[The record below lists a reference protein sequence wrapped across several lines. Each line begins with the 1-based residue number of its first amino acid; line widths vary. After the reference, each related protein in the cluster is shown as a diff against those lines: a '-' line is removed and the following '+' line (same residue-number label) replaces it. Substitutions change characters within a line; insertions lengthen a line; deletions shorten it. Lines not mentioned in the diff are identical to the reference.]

1 MMARGMLMA
10 LQAWINAPRKRHGNQ
25 PTRQNRF
32 ISR

>member
-1 MMARGMLMA
+1 MMARGMLMV
-10 LQAWINAPRKRHGNQ
+10 LQAWLNAPRKRRWTQ